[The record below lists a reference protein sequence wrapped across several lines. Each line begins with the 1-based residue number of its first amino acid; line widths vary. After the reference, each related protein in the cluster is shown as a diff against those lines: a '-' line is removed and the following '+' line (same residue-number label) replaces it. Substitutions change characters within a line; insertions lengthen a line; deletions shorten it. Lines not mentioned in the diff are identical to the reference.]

1 MSATA
6 IPAFN
11 TSGDPVT
18 EINCVYAISGLYGML
33 PRLLYYVTL
42 AFAIFGRTREWLI
55 IGALVSALTYAGG
68 AAIHMMAL
76 VTSKAG
82 VYDLDVPAAWA
93 VLSTGA
99 LGYIGMIHWSTT
111 LRNSNARII
120 MVCWGV
126 LVGVSLIFGR
136 AILFDTPP
144 SDPEPACYS
153 SLGKLLEY
161 PGELINP
168 QFNCTYKCFDITKP
182 MRHPSE
188 IIAIPSQVLNNRYSS
203 LLVALVGP
211 IQFVAYAALSLDGME
226 HSPSKIC
233 QLTVMKYLIHPG
245 HKEEFT
251 KIVYKAS
258 VESWYGGYFAVLSFI
273 GRTKWSP
280 VKTVL
285 VGLLIPWLFLGL
297 VIDILCIPL
306 MIANIVIN
314 EIMLQTGGWPVNESI
329 NNVGQW
335 MPIVNSTLV
344 VIAACISKFLELRER
359 SKKAKVLGPESEG
372 SSLDTGTVS
381 WVREDEESGALGGG
395 QVTGVVK
402 PKLVHV
408 QTLQDMQ
415 DLTSRDKR

>member
-6 IPAFN
+6 VPAFN

-144 SDPEPACYS
+144 SDPEPA
-153 SLGKLLEY
+153 
-161 PGELINP
+161 
-168 QFNCTYKCFDITKP
+168 
-182 MRHPSE
+182 
-188 IIAIPSQVLNNRYSS
+188 
-203 LLVALVGP
+203 
-211 IQFVAYAALSLDGME
+211 
-226 HSPSKIC
+226 
-233 QLTVMKYLIHPG
+233 
-245 HKEEFT
+245 
-251 KIVYKAS
+251 
-258 VESWYGGYFAVLSFI
+258 
-273 GRTKWSP
+273 
-280 VKTVL
+280 
-285 VGLLIPWLFLGL
+285 
-297 VIDILCIPL
+297 
-306 MIANIVIN
+306 
-314 EIMLQTGGWPVNESI
+314 
-329 NNVGQW
+329 
-335 MPIVNSTLV
+335 
-344 VIAACISKFLELRER
+344 
-359 SKKAKVLGPESEG
+359 
-372 SSLDTGTVS
+372 
-381 WVREDEESGALGGG
+381 
-395 QVTGVVK
+395 
-402 PKLVHV
+402 
-408 QTLQDMQ
+408 
-415 DLTSRDKR
+415 